1 MGFQQYRRNIKRKFM
16 INNKPNNPKKKDG
29 TSKYRQGNFIPAN
42 SDKVLKLNSQGGIY
56 YRSSWEY
63 KVCMYLDTNEKILQ
77 WGCECIRI
85 PYTKTSVKKA
95 KDGIMDYK
103 TTEHTYYPDFW
114 YKRLRDDG
122 SIQEVVMEVKPYS
135 ETVPP
140 KSPATNA
147 TRKQLENFEYSMN
160 MYNSNMYKW
169 EHAIAFCES
178 RDIKF
183 TIMTEAYIKRLG
195 N

>member
-1 MGFQQYRRNIKRKFM
+1 M

-29 TSKYRQGNFIPAN
+29 TSKYRQGNFIPTN
-42 SDKVLKLNSQGGIY
+42 KDKVLKLNSEGGIY

-63 KVCMYLDTNEKILQ
+63 KVCMYLDTNEKVLQ
-77 WGCECIRI
+77 WGCECIKI
-85 PYTKTSVKKA
+85 PYKKTSVKKA

-103 TTEHTYYPDFW
+103 TTEHTYFPDFW

-122 SIQEVVMEVKPYS
+122 SVEEVVMEVKPHA
-135 ETVPP
+135 ETMEP
-140 KSPATNA
+140 KAPAFNA

-160 MYNSNMYKW
+160 LWNANMYKW
-169 EHAIAFCES
+169 EHAIKYCETKG
-178 RDIKF
+178 IKF